1 MKSKKMTVD
10 LLIFYLIALVWIIL
24 FKLQFST
31 ADLPHIRN
39 INLVPFAESVIVNG
53 KLDVSEIIKN
63 GVAFIPYGV
72 FVHILWEQKSFV
84 TQCVPI
90 FATSLLLEVLQF
102 VFAIGAS
109 DITDIIMNSLG
120 GMVGIL
126 IAVCLQKIVKV
137 KWIRIINV
145 FSFIGA
151 AAMTLLIAILLAAN
165 I

>member
-1 MKSKKMTVD
+1 MKSKKMTVG

-39 INLVPFAESVIVNG
+39 INLVPFAESVI
-53 KLDVSEIIKN
+53 IKN

-90 FATSLLLEVLQF
+90 LATSLLLEVLQF

-109 DITDIIMNSLG
+109 DITDLIMNSLG
-120 GMVGIL
+120 GIAGIL
-126 IAVCLQKIVKV
+126 IGVCLQKIAKIN
-137 KWIRIINV
+137 WIRIINII
-145 FSFIGA
+145 SFIGA
-151 AAMTLLIAILLAAN
+151 VLMTVLIAILLVVN
-165 I
+165 R

>member
-1 MKSKKMTVD
+1 MKSKKMTAG

-24 FKLQFST
+24 FKLGFST

-39 INLVPFAESVIVNG
+39 INLIPFAESVIVNG
-53 KLDVSEIIKN
+53 KLDVSEIMKN

-72 FVHILWEQKSFV
+72 FAHMLWEQKSFV

-120 GMVGIL
+120 GIAGIL
-126 IAVCLQKIVKV
+126 IGVCLQKIAKV
-137 KWIRIINV
+137 NWIRLINII
-145 FSFIGA
+145 SFIGA
-151 AAMTLLIAILLAAN
+151 VALTLLIVILLAVN
-165 I
+165 R

>member
-1 MKSKKMTVD
+1 MTAG
-10 LLIFYLIALVWIIL
+10 LLIFYLIALVWIIF
-24 FKLQFST
+24 FKLGFST

-120 GMVGIL
+120 GIAGIL
-126 IAVCLQKIVKV
+126 IAVCLQKIAKIN
-137 KWIRIINV
+137 WISIINII
-145 FSFIGA
+145 SFIGA
-151 AAMTLLIAILLAAN
+151 VLMTVLIAILLVVN
-165 I
+165 R

>member
-1 MKSKKMTVD
+1 MKSKKMTAG

-39 INLVPFAESVIVNG
+39 INLVPFAESLIVNG
-53 KLDVSEIIKN
+53 RLDVSEIIKN

-84 TQCVPI
+84 TRCVPI

-109 DITDIIMNSLG
+109 DITDVIMNSLG
-120 GMVGIL
+120 GIAGIL
-126 IAVCLQKIVKV
+126 IAVCLQKIAKIN
-137 KWIRIINV
+137 WISIINII
-145 FSFIGA
+145 SFIGA
-151 AAMTLLIAILLAAN
+151 VLMTVLIAILLVVN
-165 I
+165 R

>member
-1 MKSKKMTVD
+1 MKSKKMTAG

-24 FKLQFST
+24 FKLGFST

-39 INLVPFAESVIVNG
+39 INLVSFAESLIVNG
-53 KLDVSEIIKN
+53 RLDVSEIIKN

-84 TQCVPI
+84 TQYIPI
-90 FATSLLLEVLQF
+90 LATSLLLEVLQF

-126 IAVCLQKIVKV
+126 IAVCLQKIAKIN
-137 KWIRIINV
+137 WISIINII
-145 FSFIGA
+145 SFIGA
-151 AAMTLLIAILLAAN
+151 VLMTVLIAILLVVN
-165 I
+165 R

>member
-1 MKSKKMTVD
+1 MKSKKMTVG

-84 TQCVPI
+84 TRCVPI
-90 FATSLLLEVLQF
+90 LATSLLLEVLQF

-109 DITDIIMNSLG
+109 DITDLIMHSLG
-120 GMVGIL
+120 GIAGIL
-126 IAVCLQKIVKV
+126 IGVCLQKIAKIN
-137 KWIRIINV
+137 WIRIINII
-145 FSFIGA
+145 SFIGA
-151 AAMTLLIAILLAAN
+151 VLMTVLIAILLVVN
-165 I
+165 R